1 MDQARRPAESEGT
14 LGEARAVSRRTF
26 LGRARLGLIALA
38 GVTVFGIATTTSGV
52 VAKEDEEEK
61 KEKEKPRDKDRE
73 AKEKER
79 QEDQKEKKSKKKES
93 SKNKE
98 NKSNNKKNKKN
109 KNGDSSEKKKATK
122 TGDSSNK
129 KNKKKNKDKAPES
142 PYAKYIVKKE
152 DKFGCKDFPNQ
163 FDAQQV
169 LRIEPKDPNGLDGNR
184 NGIACDGQDAFMDG
198 VAGGLMNTPFDL
210 NPVSRPTR

>member
-1 MDQARRPAESEGT
+1 MDQTRRPAESEGI

-38 GVTVFGIATTTSGV
+38 GVTVFGIATTPDVV
-52 VAKEDEEEK
+52 VAKEEEEEDK
-61 KEKEKPRDKDRE
+61 KEKPRDKDHE

-79 QEDQKEKKSKKKES
+79 EEDQKEKKSKKKES
-93 SKNKE
+93 NKNKE
-98 NKSNNKKNKKN
+98 NKSNTKKDKKN
-109 KNGDSSEKKKATK
+109 KNGDSSEKKK
-122 TGDSSNK
+122 SK
-129 KNKKKNKDKAPES
+129 KNKEQAPES

-163 FDAQQV
+163 FDAQHV

-198 VAGGLMNTPFDL
+198 VAGGLMNSPFDL
-210 NPVSRPTR
+210 NPVSRP

>member
-52 VAKEDEEEK
+52 VAKEDEEEDK
-61 KEKEKPRDKDRE
+61 KEKPRDKDRE

-79 QEDQKEKKSKKKES
+79 EEDQEEKKSKKKES
-93 SKNKE
+93 NKNKE
-98 NKSNNKKNKKN
+98 NKSNTKNNKKN
-109 KNGDSSEKKKATK
+109 KNGDSSEKKK
-122 TGDSSNK
+122 SK
-129 KNKKKNKDKAPES
+129 KNKEQAPES

-198 VAGGLMNTPFDL
+198 VAGGLMNSPFDL
-210 NPVSRPTR
+210 NPVSRP